1 MRPEFYRPGRKAT
14 AALERLMKFWD
25 VERKDC
31 TPKEK
36 SGFTTLARRRLVKN
50 NRGTYIRPDFDTMEE
65 LDTWLDWVEDSLG
78 IEKGGQ
84 DGVRQG

>member
-1 MRPEFYRPGRKAT
+1 MKPEFYPPGRKAT

-36 SGFTTLARRRLVKN
+36 SGFTTLVRRRLVKN
-50 NRGTYIRPDFDTMEE
+50 TRGTYIRPDFDTMEE